1 MAKWQEREHILNRF
15 PSSVHDVFMWR
26 AGPDR
31 GPGMLRVYTP
41 PLEKN
46 SPFFFGGVKS
56 FEFKRF
62 KTISQGVARR
72 IVGPRT
78 VDRPF
83 EDDSFSV
90 TRSAGLS
97 PTAVLDPFSFLLV
110 PFSLSDCDL
119 LRTFKRA
126 AAPPCP
132 KEELGA
138 SLSTRKISVDM
149 TNGRRRTTRSQCA
162 SSRLDTCC

>member
-31 GPGMLRVYTP
+31 GPGMPRVYTP

-90 TRSAGLS
+90 TRSAVGFRL
-97 PTAVLDPFSFLLV
+97 PPCLIPFRFFS
-110 PFSLSDCDL
+110 SLSLFPIVTYCEL
-119 LRTFKRA
+119 LRE
-126 AAPPCP
+126 PPRRP
-132 KEELGA
+132 ARKKN
-138 SLSTRKISVDM
+138 STRPF
-149 TNGRRRTTRSQCA
+149 RRGKFRS
-162 SSRLDTCC
+162 T